1 MANVYKMPPMN
12 IPYKKDGL
20 KKEQQD
26 ITRWDSKPATDPHIQ
41 ARQDYL
47 ELSDEEKLQNG
58 IWDAK

>member
-1 MANVYKMPPMN
+1 MN

-20 KKEQQD
+20 KKQQQD

-47 ELSDEEKLQNG
+47 EISDEEKLQNG